1 MKTVLWLVTVFFSIT
16 IQAQNIQQIDSLNVV
31 LCQSLKDL
39 GTIDEQGIDK
49 VLEKHLPD
57 FFERHKIDTKEKSD
71 SIHMLIYF
79 RLQKECHP
87 FVAYLATLDENK
99 SDWKILNEKPKNNS
113 TKAELKKFFSTTD
126 FYYKEYEGNSIT
138 VKINSNQYSEKF
150 EDGSFSKL
158 EFIKTSDS
166 TFSLKFIESD
176 NRKRKNLSVKGEIY
190 HYGIYGKGD
199 TYYDVWTTTDN
210 KQYYA
215 FRFYIGKP

>member
-1 MKTVLWLVTVFFSIT
+1 MKRIQSLFLILFSIT
-16 IQAQNIQQIDSLNVV
+16 IQAQDIRQIDSLNVV

-57 FFERHKIDTKEKSD
+57 FFERYKIDTKEKSD

-87 FVAYLATLDENK
+87 FLAYLATLDENK

-126 FYYKEYEGNSIT
+126 YYYKEYEGDIIT
-138 VKINSNQYSEKF
+138 VKINSNHFSEKF

-176 NRKRKNLSVKGEIY
+176 NRRRKNLSVKGDTY
-190 HYGIYGKGD
+190 YYGIYGKGEN
-199 TYYDVWTTTDN
+199 YYDVWTTTDN

-215 FRFYIGKP
+215 FRLYMGKP